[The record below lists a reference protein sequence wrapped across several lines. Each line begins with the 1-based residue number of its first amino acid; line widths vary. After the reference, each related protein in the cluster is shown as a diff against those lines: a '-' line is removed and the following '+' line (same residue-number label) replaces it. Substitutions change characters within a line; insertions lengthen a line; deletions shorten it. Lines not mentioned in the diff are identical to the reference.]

1 MVFPYLS
8 ATIAVAA
15 RLLQDIGIAFSNC
28 VKHMTQYIKQ
38 ILLVC
43 LSIVLLSACAH
54 SKSPGQSKPPVQS
67 YPHSDIEIKYA
78 VRHFEADLVQSVP
91 KFEGNYLS
99 REQLETI
106 IRNQFISLLKEQNLL
121 AAEGDINVV
130 DLDIFV
136 DYSRRFVGDATPFP
150 VEKMVSPIIALHESS
165 YLGDVVIRS
174 KVTSGMALDDV
185 FNGLT
190 THNIELEHKT
200 AQAIANS
207 LMKRLNSVSQYDK
220 NAFAAITAG
229 MSAEQIKQKRRYTK
243 KEMPTKTKPAGLAS
257 EQYLPEE
264 LVQSYLLSLT
274 EGNAATR
281 INLYKQLIS
290 EWNNS
295 TAVYDAVNTR
305 VLTSYQST
313 AAADVE
319 EMIWATKALAY
330 SGIERYR
337 SILDTV
343 MASDAPQR
351 LQDYVKNY
359 LETMTVRSQQA
370 KVIHDVSTMYP
381 ELDWQTNQLM
391 NMLNSGDGTLRLNAV
406 KIIYKQQPN
415 NERLLDELSDI
426 LQREAKVQR
435 NRYAGYSDFY
445 AWSCRVLGS
454 SGNAKYK
461 AVLIDLADNAY
472 TYKVREFADKFAG
485 KL

>member
-1 MVFPYLS
+1 M
-8 ATIAVAA
+8 
-15 RLLQDIGIAFSNC
+15 QDIGIAVSNG

-43 LSIVLLSACAH
+43 SSIILLSACAQ

-78 VRHFEADLVQSVP
+78 VRHFEADLVQSVA
-91 KFEGNYLS
+91 KFKGNYLS

-106 IRNQFISLLKEQNLL
+106 IRKHFISQLAEQNLL
-121 AAEGDINVV
+121 AAEDDINVV

-150 VEKMVSPIIALHESS
+150 VEKMVSPIIALHENS

-174 KVTSGMALDDV
+174 KVSGGMALADI

-207 LMKRLNSVSQYDK
+207 LIKRLISTMQYDK

-229 MSAEQIKQKRRYTK
+229 MSAEQIKQNRLYTK
-243 KEMPTKTKPAGLAS
+243 KEVLTKAKPAGLAS

-274 EGNAATR
+274 EGNAAKR
-281 INLYKQLIS
+281 IDLYKQLIS

-295 TAVYDAVNTR
+295 TAVYDVINAR
-305 VLTSYQST
+305 VLAGYQNT
-313 AAADVE
+313 AATDVE
-319 EMIWATKALAY
+319 EMTWATKALAY
-330 SGIERYR
+330 SGLERYR
-337 SILDTV
+337 PTLDTV
-343 MASDAPQR
+343 VTGDAPKK
-351 LQDYVKNY
+351 LQDYVRKY
-359 LETMTVRSQQA
+359 LETMTVRSEQA
-370 KVIHDVSTMYP
+370 SVIHDISTMYP
-381 ELDWQTNQLM
+381 ELDWQTNQLL
-391 NMLNSGDGTLRLNAV
+391 NMLNSSDSSLRLDAV
-406 KIIYKQQPN
+406 KVIYKQQLN

-435 NRYAGYSDFY
+435 NRYAGYSDFH

-461 AVLIDLADNAY
+461 AVLTDLADNAY
-472 TYKVREFADKFAG
+472 TYKVREFAGKFVR